1 MNKSMAIKM
10 AGFALKS
17 RVGQV
22 SGKHRYFFLGLNIL
36 KFEQCG
42 FTIG

>member
-22 SGKHRYFFLGLNIL
+22 SGNTGIFF
-36 KFEQCG
+36 
-42 FTIG
+42 